1 MHKDIYFVLHDN
13 LPSSLCLKILM
24 SSSCPEK
31 FKTKQQQQKKPAKS
45 LPTLVM

>member
-13 LPSSLCLKILM
+13 LLSSLCLKILM
-24 SSSCPEK
+24 SSFCPEK
-31 FKTKQQQQKKPAKS
+31 FKTKQQQKKPAKS